1 MEDHRE
7 VGGTACVA
15 GTPSI
20 RRYEIVSNH
29 RCDTVTP
36 MDPRQIVI
44 LKAAK
49 NRIVGNTPQEI
60 AMLGSLVRDGYLKR
74 EDREPPFPGY
84 PTPTT
89 IYRITVFG
97 LATLAA
103 QESET

>member
-1 MEDHRE
+1 
-7 VGGTACVA
+7 
-15 GTPSI
+15 
-20 RRYEIVSNH
+20 
-29 RCDTVTP
+29 

-49 NRIVGNTPQEI
+49 NGIVGNTPQEI
-60 AMLGSLVRDGYLKR
+60 AMLDSLVSDGYLKR

-84 PTPTT
+84 PTHPP
-89 IYRITVFG
+89 IYRITVLG

>member
-1 MEDHRE
+1 
-7 VGGTACVA
+7 
-15 GTPSI
+15 
-20 RRYEIVSNH
+20 
-29 RCDTVTP
+29 

-49 NRIVGNTPQEI
+49 NGIVGNTPQEI
-60 AMLGSLVRDGYLKR
+60 AMLDSLVSDGYLKR

-84 PTPTT
+84 PTPPP
-89 IYRITVFG
+89 IYRITVLG